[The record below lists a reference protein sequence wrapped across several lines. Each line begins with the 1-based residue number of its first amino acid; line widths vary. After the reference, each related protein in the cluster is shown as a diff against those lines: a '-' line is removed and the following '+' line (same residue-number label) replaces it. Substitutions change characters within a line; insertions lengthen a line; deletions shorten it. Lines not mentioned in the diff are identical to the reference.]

1 MYSLVDIILCLSNI
15 ILRTVILFHT
25 PEDSFIS
32 RLAKELLSKG
42 VTLYPQGLGSPF
54 KKVDIG
60 SWGRGSSRCCG
71 GQADAGPESLQKQ
84 QQQHT
89 VLMPSRFAL

>member
-1 MYSLVDIILCLSNI
+1 MYSLVDIILCLQNI

-42 VTLYPQGLGSPF
+42 VTLYPQGLGVPL
-54 KKVDIG
+54 
-60 SWGRGSSRCCG
+60 SRW
-71 GQADAGPESLQKQ
+71 
-84 QQQHT
+84 T
-89 VLMPSRFAL
+89 